1 MPEDSTRMTRVNRC
15 KGIALDMIH
24 TNTYVELVF
33 RKKRLK
39 SDLLLRIQMF
49 LWMVPIGHSLRAELY
64 KSLSRAPTKDL
75 TTQLPKYKL

>member
-39 SDLLLRIQMF
+39 SDLLLRIQM
-49 LWMVPIGHSLRAELY
+49 SL
-64 KSLSRAPTKDL
+64 
-75 TTQLPKYKL
+75 